1 MKQGNSRLAKLVPY
15 PFAQLNN
22 ARDEAISKG
31 IDVID
36 LGVGNPDLRPS
47 ARIIEYFKQE
57 LDNQS
62 VQNHRYPPF
71 QGIPEFRQAIA
82 RWYKNRFEV
91 ELDAE
96 KEVLPLIGSKEGI
109 AKFLLSHLDP
119 GEIALIVSPCYP
131 AYLGAAR
138 ISDGT
143 LFELPLLEQNG
154 FRPDLKAIP
163 EDIAKKTAII
173 LINYPHNPTGATE
186 TRELYE
192 ELFEFAD
199 RYDLI
204 IMSDIAYVELSLD
217 SDYKP
222 MSFLEIPGAK
232 ERCIEFYSFSKTY
245 SMAGWRLGTAAGNAR
260 LLQNLLKIKTNMD
273 FGVFMAMQRTGARI
287 LDTGDELIAPTRRIY
302 AGRRDVVIKGLENS
316 ALRAIRPR
324 ATLYVWAA
332 IPKDFRSSA
341 EFCNQLLEK
350 TGVVL
355 APGSGFGKYGEG
367 YVRISLIDSEQRLE
381 EAIDRIRNSGLL

>member
-1 MKQGNSRLAKLVPY
+1 MKNGNARLARLLPY
-15 PFAQLNN
+15 PFAELNRV
-22 ARDEAISKG
+22 RDEALAQG
-31 IDVID
+31 VDVID

-47 ARIIEYFKQE
+47 PTVIEYFKQE
-57 LDNQS
+57 LDNPKF
-62 VQNHRYPPF
+62 QNHRYPPF
-71 QGIPEFRQAIA
+71 HGIPEFRQAIA
-82 RWYKNRFEV
+82 RWYKRRFNV
-91 ELDAE
+91 DVDPD

-119 GEIALIVSPCYP
+119 GEVALIVSPCYP

-138 ISDGT
+138 ISDGI
-143 LFELPLLEQNG
+143 LYELGLLEQNA

-163 EDIAKKTAII
+163 EDIASKATLM
-173 LINYPHNPTGATE
+173 LINYPHNPTGASE

-192 ELFEFAD
+192 EILEFAN

-217 SDYKP
+217 PDYKP

-245 SMAGWRLGTAAGNAR
+245 SMAGWRLGSAAGNAM
-260 LLQNLLKIKTNMD
+260 LVQNLLKIKTNMD
-273 FGVFMAMQRTGARI
+273 FGVFMAMQRAGARI
-287 LDTGDELIAPTRRIY
+287 LDEGEKLITPTREIY
-302 AGRRDVVIKGLENS
+302 AKRRDVVLKGLEKIGM
-316 ALRAIRPR
+316 RAIRPK

-332 IPKDFRSSA
+332 IPERFASSA
-341 EFCNQLLEK
+341 EFCSQLLKK

-367 YVRISLIDSEQRLE
+367 YVRISLIESEERLQ
-381 EAIDRIRNSGLL
+381 EAIDRIGNSGLL